1 MNEKKSITQKDSEQ
15 YEMLQPLLHA
25 TYKEI
30 QELSKKKPDTPLN
43 PLKVKMINRILVP
56 LKEILNDEDIS
67 EYIDL
72 LSDDELPTNSDA
84 VLILSQYIKA
94 LGAYKEKYYKYNS
107 RTGQSE
113 WIIK

>member
-15 YEMLQPLLHA
+15 YEMLQPLLNA
-25 TYKEI
+25 SYREI

-43 PLKVKMINRILVP
+43 ALKVKMINRILVP
-56 LKEILNDEDIS
+56 LKEILSCEDIV

-94 LGAYKEKYYKYNS
+94 LEAYKAKYYHYNN
-107 RTGQSE
+107 RAGKSE
-113 WIIK
+113 WKIE